1 MRGGLAR
8 RVATP
13 AARRNLIAGA
23 VHAAAVTL
31 QTTLARARAARDA
44 RARAIFARRAKAQ
57 RTLRRA
63 WRHYRQVCVGQ
74 KMRSLIKAEQDGAAA
89 TLQATMRGRTQ
100 RATIL
105 FDKATIAATK
115 VWRMD
120 RRKRVPWVR
129 RHILSR
135 STDRSCRHE
144 KEVATPPR
152 SCPSRPNNAT

>member
-1 MRGGLAR
+1 MSSKVLTGFIASTKSSLVGGLGKMVCPGQGACVLSVYS
-8 RVATP
+8 VAKDDRP
-13 AARRNLIAGA
+13 LF
-23 VHAAAVTL
+23 V
-31 QTTLARARAARDA
+31 
-44 RARAIFARRAKAQ
+44 
-57 RTLRRA
+57 
-63 WRHYRQVCVGQ
+63 RQVCVGQ

-105 FDKATIAATK
+105 FDKQTIAATK

-120 RRKRVPWVR
+120 RRERVPWVR

-152 SCPSRPNNAT
+152 SCPSRPNNAA